1 MVISYVS
8 FFKDPSTGSWWL
20 LFGYEIVGYWPGSIL
35 KYMQQCATKV
45 QWGGD
50 VYSQNV
56 MTSRY
61 SNHTATAMGSGDF
74 ANGLWGVA
82 SYIKKLRIVDISL
95 QDKYPQWVFDFS
107 EEPNCYT
114 TNNYRQNPAN
124 EPIFYFGGP
133 GRNPNCP

>member
-1 MVISYVS
+1 MSF

-20 LFGYEIVGYWPGSIL
+20 LLGDEIVGYWPGSIL

-50 VYSQNV
+50 VYSKNV

-61 SNHTATAMGSGDF
+61 GNHTATAMGSGDF

-82 SYIKKLRIVDISL
+82 SYIKKLRIVDNYTSL

-114 TNNYRQNPAN
+114 TNNYRKNPADD
-124 EPIFYFGGP
+124 PIFYFGGP
-133 GRNPNCP
+133 GRSPNCR